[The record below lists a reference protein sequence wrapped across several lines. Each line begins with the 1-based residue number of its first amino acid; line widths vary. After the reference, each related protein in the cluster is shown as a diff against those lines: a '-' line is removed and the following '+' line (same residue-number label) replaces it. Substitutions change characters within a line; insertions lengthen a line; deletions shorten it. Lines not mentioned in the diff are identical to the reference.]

1 MHICA
6 NLSAGNIIEE
16 MLDVKYGLLDH
27 VERVLEQVEVD
38 TELLENTLWMLSN
51 IIYDNEEACSRILEE
66 TQIID
71 SLLSYTSKSDLD
83 PLIAE

>member
-1 MHICA
+1 
-6 NLSAGNIIEE
+6 